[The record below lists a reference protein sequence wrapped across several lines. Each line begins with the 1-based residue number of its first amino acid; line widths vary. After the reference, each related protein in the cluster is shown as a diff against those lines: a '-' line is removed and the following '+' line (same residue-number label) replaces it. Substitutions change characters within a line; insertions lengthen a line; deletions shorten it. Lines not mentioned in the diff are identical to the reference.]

1 MGKSFEHAK
10 RTMIIGGGDA
20 GQVLIS
26 EIIKAKQTP
35 YEADKYAAQFEP
47 VCIIDNDPKKL
58 GTEIMGI
65 KVVGT
70 SSDIPQ
76 VARRYKI
83 DQIILAIPSLPEEN
97 RKLIIDLC
105 NETKLPLKIVPFIGT
120 LILEDNMTL
129 LGQVRDIKTEELLG
143 RDPVTFNNKNIMAFV
158 HDKVC
163 MVTGGGG
170 SIGSELVR

>member
-35 YEADKYAAQFEP
+35 YEADKYAAQVEP

-58 GTEIMGI
+58 GTEIMGV

-70 SSDIPQ
+70 SSDIPM
-76 VARRYKI
+76 VAKRYRI
-83 DQIILAIPSLPEEN
+83 DQIILAIPSLQEES

-105 NETKLPLKIVPFIGT
+105 NETKLPLKIVPFIGS
-120 LILEDNMTL
+120 LILEDNASL
-129 LGQVRDIKTEELLG
+129 LGQVRDILQRLCDGHTCEG
-143 RDPVTFNNKNIMAFV
+143 
-158 HDKVC
+158 
-163 MVTGGGG
+163 
-170 SIGSELVR
+170 